1 MLQERCVCSVCT
13 PQFVVLQTESNLS
26 GPPYSDTFFLR
37 QRLKCIALTPSAAL
51 GAGIDDPR
59 QGIDVGSSISRS
71 DTTGIDLGSVDP
83 APDATGIDSGSDDP
97 STDNSGIDLGS
108 DDPTTTPRTQIEFEC
123 EVVITASSFFQVPFI
138 LAS

>member
-97 STDNSGIDLGS
+97 
-108 DDPTTTPRTQIEFEC
+108 TTTPRTQIEFEC

-138 LAS
+138 LAG